1 MAYDYDITYRRSEDH
16 SNADFLS
23 KAPTNVAT
31 ENLEL
36 DVNYFTN
43 TNDLPITAKEIGSAT
58 MKYPV
63 LSWVKDFVIHG
74 WPGKVDANLEP
85 YHRRR
90 DEWSVDQNCVLCGMR
105 VIIPERHQSALLQ
118 HLHEYHFGIA
128 RTKAIAR
135 DYFWFPGIDKWIEH
149 MIGADLPNGAT

>member
-23 KAPTNVAT
+23 RAPTNVAT